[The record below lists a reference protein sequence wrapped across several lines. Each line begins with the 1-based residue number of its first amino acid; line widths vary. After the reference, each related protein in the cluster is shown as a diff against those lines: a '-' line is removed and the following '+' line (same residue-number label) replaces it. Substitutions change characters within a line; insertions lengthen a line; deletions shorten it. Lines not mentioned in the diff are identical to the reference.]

1 MRFDETIDVNGL
13 SPAELADCRRKLEH
27 NLRVRLGDIL
37 YPHLSIED
45 VAKSD
50 ADFIASVME
59 RLCASRRL

>member
-1 MRFDETIDVNGL
+1 VIDISNL
-13 SPAELADCRRKLEH
+13 TPAELADCKRKLEH

-37 YPHLSIED
+37 YPHLSLED
-45 VAKSD
+45 VSKGD

>member
-1 MRFDETIDVNGL
+1 MTIDL
-13 SPAELADCRRKLEH
+13 SNLTEFELADCKRKLEH

-37 YPHLSIED
+37 YPHLSLED